1 MSYFKYY
8 FDTSDLKLSLGA
20 EKLLNIFRD
29 RYELSA
35 KKGFT
40 GKNGNVVFLIKLDE
54 IATLLGKSARTAF
67 RMVNELREKGLIF
80 TQKRQSGILEF
91 SLNVNFNLAKN
102 GKMDI
107 DKNGKMDIDK
117 NGNFHLDKNGKMIHI
132 SQTKQARLTKPNAR
146 MRTQGSEQ
154 NELSQNEQSEATS
167 RHHFSQSELGNSRIP
182 SEAQGKTQSQ
192 AQGKTQDKTQA
203 QDKTQE
209 PKATRQWLDIND
221 KPSYISEQVWQ
232 DFCAYKRER
241 RHNFT
246 ATGKKA
252 FFAKLDDI
260 EAKSGACET
269 AIKNTMANGWQG
281 VFMPPLDKRQGQTKG
296 QSMQPAQMVDA
307 LQEWLSDREAQVVES
322 ELALPRA
329 ERRA

>member
-107 DKNGKMDIDK
+107 DKNG
-117 NGNFHLDKNGKMIHI
+117 NFHLDKNGKMIHI

-182 SEAQGKTQSQ
+182 SGAQGKTQTQTKTQSQ
-192 AQGKTQDKTQA
+192 AQAQA

-281 VFMPPLDKRQGQTKG
+281 VFMPPLDKKQGKG

-322 ELALPRA
+322 ELALPSRA

>member
-107 DKNGKMDIDK
+107 DKNG
-117 NGNFHLDKNGKMIHI
+117 NFHLDKNGKMIHI

-182 SEAQGKTQSQ
+182 SGAQGKTQTQTKTQSQ
-192 AQGKTQDKTQA
+192 AQAQA

-209 PKATRQWLDIND
+209 PKTARQWLGIND
-221 KPSYISEQVWQ
+221 KPSYISEQTWQ

-260 EAKSGACET
+260 EAKSGACEQ

-281 VFMPPLDKRQGQTKG
+281 VFMPPLDKRQGKG
-296 QSMQPAQMVDA
+296 QSMKPAQMVDA

-322 ELALPRA
+322 ELALPSRA